1 MTKEQNQGEKIIA
14 IHELTR
20 EEQQKI
26 IDQKEQKICRLTS
39 ERDQLKS
46 ELDNKTESLDYD
58 RELHWE
64 NPEKKE
70 PRNAKHSRKD
80 PLAGK

>member
-26 IDQKEQKICRLTS
+26 IDQKNQEIRKLTS
-39 ERDQLKS
+39 ERDQLKL
-46 ELDNKTESLDYD
+46 ELDSKTKSLDD
-58 RELHWE
+58 AREIHWE
-64 NPEKKE
+64 NLEKK
-70 PRNAKHSRKD
+70 AII
-80 PLAGK
+80 